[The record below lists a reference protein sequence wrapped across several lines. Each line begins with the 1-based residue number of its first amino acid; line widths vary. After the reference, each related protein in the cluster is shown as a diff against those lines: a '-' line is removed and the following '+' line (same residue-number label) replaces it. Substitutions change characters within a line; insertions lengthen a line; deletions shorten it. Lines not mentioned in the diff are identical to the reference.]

1 MPEFAWRAARRDGHV
16 EAGVSRAGSVADV
29 LRQLQSQ
36 GLVPIQVGDAKHP
49 LAAASTAAT
58 STARRPVLRWGGD
71 EVRPADVLAVTAE
84 LSIMLKAGLSLDS
97 ALRVLI
103 GMRHKPSL
111 SAVVQSLLDDV
122 KSGVPLSRALGRH
135 AGLFGDFYINM
146 VRSGEASGQ
155 LGSVFERLVEHMER
169 LRALRDSVISAMIY
183 PAILL
188 GVAVLSLVAMLG
200 FVVPQFEALFKDM
213 GDALPAPTLFVMRLG
228 QVFTEYGVV
237 MALVLVALLAWGR
250 HWARSDAG
258 RFSIQKMALR
268 TPVFG
273 SLLYKYELTL
283 YARSLGTLLGN
294 GVPLLGALQIAT
306 ETVGNLKLRV
316 ALQTVAP
323 KVKEGSKLVDA
334 LTASGVFEPLA
345 INLVKVGE
353 ETGRIGPMLLELA
366 HIFNREVETSIKR
379 ALTMLEPLLILVLGL
394 LIAAIIVSIL
404 LGILSVNDLAS

>member
-1 MPEFAWRAARRDGHV
+1 
-16 EAGVSRAGSVADV
+16 
-29 LRQLQSQ
+29 
-36 GLVPIQVGDAKHP
+36 
-49 LAAASTAAT
+49 
-58 STARRPVLRWGGD
+58 
-71 EVRPADVLAVTAE
+71 
-84 LSIMLKAGLSLDS
+84 
-97 ALRVLI
+97 
-103 GMRHKPSL
+103 
-111 SAVVQSLLDDV
+111 
-122 KSGVPLSRALGRH
+122 
-135 AGLFGDFYINM
+135 
-146 VRSGEASGQ
+146 
-155 LGSVFERLVEHMER
+155 
-169 LRALRDSVISAMIY
+169 
-183 PAILL
+183 
-188 GVAVLSLVAMLG
+188 
-200 FVVPQFEALFKDM
+200 
-213 GDALPAPTLFVMRLG
+213 MRLG

-237 MALVLVALLAWGR
+237 MALVLMALLAWCR

-268 TPVFG
+268 TPVLG

-306 ETVGNLKLRV
+306 ETVGNLKLRA

-366 HIFNREVETSIKR
+366 HIFNREVETGIKR